1 MEKKLSQLEQ
11 EREDY
16 EMVRYRMDDEGME
29 YCFKHYSTFEEI
41 EDEEFHKLRE
51 EFLESSTKLR
61 EYVENK
67 LNELSSQIEDLEW
80 GDYSN

>member
-51 EFLESSTKLR
+51 DFLESSTKLR

>member
-16 EMVRYRMDDEGME
+16 EMVRYRIESEGME

-51 EFLESSTKLR
+51 EFLESASKLR
-61 EYVENK
+61 GYVENK

>member
-1 MEKKLSQLEQ
+1 MEKKLAQLEQ

-16 EMVRYRMDDEGME
+16 EMVRYRIESEGME
-29 YCFKHYSTFEEI
+29 YCFKYYSTFEEI

>member
-16 EMVRYRMDDEGME
+16 EAVRYRMDDEGME

>member
-16 EMVRYRMDDEGME
+16 QAVRYRMDDEGME

>member
-16 EMVRYRMDDEGME
+16 EAVRYRMDDEGME

-51 EFLESSTKLR
+51 EFLESSAKLR

-67 LNELSSQIEDLEW
+67 LNKLSSQIVDLEW

>member
-16 EMVRYRMDDEGME
+16 EMVRYRIESEGME

>member
-1 MEKKLSQLEQ
+1 MSQLEQ

-16 EMVRYRMDDEGME
+16 EMVRYRIESEGME

>member
-1 MEKKLSQLEQ
+1 MEKKLAQLEQ

-16 EMVRYRMDDEGME
+16 EAVRYRMDDEGME

>member
-29 YCFKHYSTFEEI
+29 YCFKYYSTFEEI

-51 EFLESSTKLR
+51 EFLESSAKLR

>member
-51 EFLESSTKLR
+51 EFLESASKLR